1 MPTNPA
7 DHTTPPPEPESG
19 GLDYEIADEVEA
31 NTPEALKAL
40 ADGTRLAILDL
51 LLERAATTS
60 HVAEALDKPKGTVGY
75 HLKVLEKCGLIR
87 IVRTRQVRAL
97 TEKYYGRT
105 GRTII
110 ISSSGT
116 IQDPLFILR
125 DALSDVQIVEG
136 EPLPMFTTRRARIP
150 ESRALEFASML
161 AALAAEFASEPR
173 MGERTYGLV
182 AGVFAT
188 SLPAL
193 GPEDET

>member
-1 MPTNPA
+1 MSTKPTTKTEPKPHPDPA
-7 DHTTPPPEPESG
+7 
-19 GLDYEIADEVEA
+19 GLDYEIADEVQA
-31 NTPEALKAL
+31 DTPEALKAL

-60 HVAEALDKPKGTVGY
+60 HVAETLGKPKGTVGY

-110 ISSSGT
+110 MSSSGP
-116 IQDPLFILR
+116 IQDPLFIVR
-125 DALSDVQIVEG
+125 DALSDVQIIEG
-136 EPLPMFTTRRARIP
+136 DPLPMFTARRARIP

-173 MGERTYGLV
+173 TGERTYGLI
-182 AGVFAT
+182 AGVFPT
-188 SLPAL
+188 GLPML
-193 GPEDET
+193 GPEDDA

>member
-1 MPTNPA
+1 MSTKPTESP
-7 DHTTPPPEPESG
+7 TPRPKSESG
-19 GLDYEIADEVEA
+19 ELDYEIADEVQA
-31 NTPEALKAL
+31 DTPEALKAL

-60 HVAEALDKPKGTVGY
+60 HVAEALGKPKGTVGY

-87 IVRTRQVRAL
+87 IVRSRQVRAL

-110 ISSSGT
+110 MSSSGP
-116 IQDPLFILR
+116 IQDPLFIVR

-136 EPLPMFTTRRARIP
+136 EPLPMFTARRARIP

-173 MGERTYGLV
+173 TGERTYGLI
-182 AGVFAT
+182 AGVFPT
-188 SLPAL
+188 GLPML
-193 GPEDET
+193 GPEDDA